1 MKLIGGIRTDSLP
14 IDNAPNSWIDAR
26 NGILSKKYGGFA
38 NEDGFKRLYTTSY
51 NTRTN
56 LVPIGAIEVSNGY
69 TVVFSI
75 KYSGAVVLGSEIG
88 YIDNTDAETYTIAID
103 ESKDVN
109 NDLNFNWQ
117 HQITGEAK
125 LNSKGEIVVAFTDD
139 FNKPKV
145 ANLTTLQTNTNFSI
159 EDVLMFPEFTGL
171 KIDTSV
177 VDGGGSLSS
186 AAYFI
191 TAKYQSDDLST
202 TNNTNF
208 VNPVYI
214 FHDSLSNTY
223 NSITGNKAGI
233 ATSKAIKL
241 NFSNLDINYNWL
253 VISCIKVED
262 GISTAHVINT
272 VPFNATTLEY
282 VFTGQETLEDI
293 TLLEIQSKEDWI
305 VKCESITQID
315 RQLFLGNL
323 DYNTDIQYQKYANNI
338 VIKWTSSLKSV
349 VTVDESAKSNGYNS
363 TIRSFMHDEVKAFY
377 IVFKLMNGSFSKA
390 YHIAGR
396 DYGNIEKP
404 VALNGNTEVDHYGAF
419 SGANQSNYG
428 LAPDNS
434 LNVGNW
440 RYFQTRCTAKTNGT
454 MGFWYNENEFYPSAG
469 LVNPHLEEYNGA
481 YDYDGVAIVGGRNLV
496 GTEVKHHRFPDIGW
510 MKTNMYNSGSAADNE
525 YGRTKFDVLGISVS
539 NVVIPTD
546 LIGIVQS
553 YQIYY
558 ADPTPENSLVATND
572 ILHSLAYD
580 STAGYDIN
588 NVKYNTGGNFQMQ
601 KQGAADL
608 LIQPRVNSYNE
619 KYKCHGF
626 DLLNKPSIGTS
637 FIKNHLLLGYGN
649 NATALLVDTA
659 SPKTVTGYMDYT
671 YATLAA
677 IPTPVGYTHLVRKV
691 VNSQYIPNNSVI
703 SINSQDIINTKS
715 ESAYYF
721 ELDTLTYLYDYL
733 YANFP
738 AGTNI
743 HQYLTVNLKSTGSI
757 LYSLMQYKT
766 NVYLGFYTQTN
777 FVNCGAEKI
786 ITTAGTYTNTCTS
799 GDAVIADLCYTAYGL
814 YDLANNLPSTNYVD
828 GVKVR
833 HRYIAPCRHNISLRY
848 EDGTAYSNYLPKTL
862 GTEDLKYDTL
872 VYIDPIVAYNQDY
885 SKLNSFNVIEPFN
898 YSLDPVYSRPYRI
911 LRGVKTEN
919 TQTFESWR
927 EFLNNDYYELTSKNG
942 SIKNLQGLSS
952 GELLIQNN
960 SLYKT
965 RSIGRLDT
973 GVVNVIL
980 GSGDIFE
987 FPPQEILPDQNGY
1000 IGTQHKIACKLT
1012 KFGYISIDA
1021 ELGRIF
1027 VVGDKTEELTT
1038 AAKGMRNF
1046 FRDYSKLN
1054 LIDYPL
1060 EVDDC
1065 PITSAGINIEYD
1077 EKFNRL
1083 LVSKKQF
1090 EISTDALVYYTTD
1103 HSIIE
1108 GSPTAWEF
1116 YPQGTT
1122 AHRAIFYKDYNNDGF
1137 HYHFTVYTVLGATLT
1152 DYVFSYGHEP
1162 TDIFPAN
1169 IFNFWVNTGFTISYS
1184 FDYENWVSFHDYTPD
1199 YLWRTRNKLLS
1210 FNNYKLFSHNNSV
1223 VKGIYY
1229 NYELVDNE
1237 QIATPYPSHIVPIFN
1252 DNPMLAKLFYNI
1264 NWINYLIDVNT
1275 NFIDVDN
1282 TFDEMLI
1289 WDSKQCSGVFTIEK
1303 FTALN
1308 NIYAE
1313 NCRKVK
1319 ETWFLNRFRDY
1330 IKNHSNL
1337 FITGGNGTSY
1347 NEVSANIDTNQEVQL
1362 NKRFVDKWMAVKVIY
1377 NNDFIT
1383 SYQLN
1388 WFLTEIDVLTQII
1401 TR

>member
-51 NTRTN
+51 NTRTD

-109 NDLNFNWQ
+109 NDLNFTWN

-191 TAKYQSDDLST
+191 TAKYMSDDLST

-293 TLLEIQSKEDWI
+293 TLLEIQAKQDWV
-305 VKCESITQID
+305 VKTQSITQID

-323 DYNTDIQYQKYANNI
+323 DYNTDIKYQKYANNI
-338 VIKWTSSLKSV
+338 VIKWSSSLLNA
-349 VTVDESAKSNGYNS
+349 VTTADSSKTHDYNS
-363 TIRSFMHDEVKAFY
+363 DNRTFMHDEVKAFY

-396 DYGNIEKP
+396 NLSTIQNP
-404 VALNGNTEVDHYGAF
+404 TALNTYSEKAKYSNFTIPQ
-419 SGANQSNYG
+419 QSTYG

-434 LNVGNW
+434 LNATEW
-440 RYFQTRCTAKTNGT
+440 QYFQTRCTAKTDGT
-454 MGFWYNENEFYPSAG
+454 MGYWENSGEVYPNDPEFNGS
-469 LVNPHLEEYNGA
+469 VDYNGN
-481 YDYDGVAIVGGRNLV
+481 AIAGGRNLI
-496 GTEVKHHRFPDIGW
+496 GTQVKHHRFPDINWLKQYAYSANTNYG
-510 MKTNMYNSGSAADNE
+510 KTV
-525 YGRTKFDVLGISVS
+525 FDKLNIQVS
-539 NVVIPTD
+539 NVVIPSE

-553 YQIYY
+553 WQIYY

-572 ILHSLAYD
+572 ILHSLAYNTGD
-580 STAGYDIN
+580 AYNIN
-588 NVKYNTGGNFQMQ
+588 NLKYNTAGNWSMLDVPTSTYLEPPN
-601 KQGAADL
+601 G
-608 LIQPRVNSYNE
+608 NSYNE

-626 DLLNKPSIGTS
+626 DLLNKPSLGTTY
-637 FIKNHLLLGYGN
+637 IKNHLLLGYGN
-649 NATALLVDTA
+649 NSTSLLTDTA
-659 SPKTVTGYMDYT
+659 NPPSPAKTCTGLIDYT
-671 YATLAA
+671 NVTLASNPA
-677 IPTPVGYTHLVRKV
+677 FVGYDRLIRKV
-691 VNSQYIPNNSVI
+691 VNGQYIPNNSNI
-703 SINSQDIINTKS
+703 NINSQEIINSKS

-721 ELDTLTYLYDYL
+721 ELDTLTYVYDYL
-733 YANFP
+733 YLYMPYVNTYP
-738 AGTNI
+738 SSNVHSYLGTN
-743 HQYLTVNLKSTGSI
+743 LKNTGSI

-766 NVYLGFYTQTN
+766 NLYTNFYTQQS
-777 FVNCGAEKI
+777 FVSCGSEQQ
-786 ITTAGTYTNTCTS
+786 ITSAGTKTGNFYS

-848 EDGTAYSNYLPKTL
+848 EDGTAYSNYLPKTQ
-862 GTEDLKYDTL
+862 GVEDLRYDTL
-872 VYIDPIVAYNQDY
+872 VYIDPVVAYSQDY

-898 YSLDPVYSRPYRI
+898 YSLDSVYSRPYRI

-1347 NEVSANIDTNQEVQL
+1347 NEVSSNIDTNQEVQL

-1377 NNDFIT
+1377 NNAFIT
-1383 SYQLN
+1383 NYQLN